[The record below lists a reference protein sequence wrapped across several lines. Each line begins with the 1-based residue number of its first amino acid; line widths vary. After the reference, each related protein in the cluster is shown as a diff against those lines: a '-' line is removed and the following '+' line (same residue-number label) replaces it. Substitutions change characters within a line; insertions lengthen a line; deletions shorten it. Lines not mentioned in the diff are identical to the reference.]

1 MTNMNRTYD
10 YSTIQDYV
18 SRLLKDRETAE
29 VEFKSAKGGFPS
41 NFWSTYSAFANTHG
55 GTIILGVKEHDDLF
69 TLNGLT
75 EQEVDKLQKDFWS
88 GVHNKNTVNACL
100 LNNNDVQVAKIEE
113 QYVLLFYVPQAAR
126 EQRPVHCTRDAFGGT
141 YRRNHEGDY
150 QCSQNEVRR
159 MFADADISQPADSR
173 ILRNYSWDDIDIPSL
188 EQYRRLFAIA
198 KPNHPWLALDNL
210 ELMKKLGG
218 YRKNRET
225 GEEGF
230 TLAGLLM
237 FGKYDSIRDVSCVP
251 KFFPDFRNI
260 PMDTTQTRWLDRVCP
275 DGMWE
280 ANLFQFYRRVLPK
293 LQEVIP
299 VPFKLE
305 GNQRRDDT
313 PAHEA
318 LREAFA
324 NLCVHADYSED
335 ASLVVLQYPSKIVFS
350 NPGVMLIS
358 KYQYYQG
365 GKSVCRNTSLQQM
378 FMMLGS
384 AEKAGSGAD
393 KILKG
398 WEHQNWKNPYLIEN
412 AQPNEVELVMPLD
425 SLMDK
430 KIVDYL
436 ESMFGSIANSLGK
449 NEILVLSLAL
459 TEEMVYNERLQSSL
473 NMHPADITR
482 LLQKLCRQGFL
493 TTTGHGRGTQYR
505 LTAGNPTSTSRNP
518 ISSEENPIS
527 TSRNPI
533 SLEENPIS
541 EVPKYV
547 KRDEL
552 KKMVLDFCS
561 EWRTAAEIAQHVGR
575 TRNYITADI
584 LPKMADVL
592 TMAYPQSK
600 RNPNQK
606 YIRKETEEIDDM
618 SESLD

>member
-1 MTNMNRTYD
+1 M
-10 YSTIQDYV
+10 
-18 SRLLKDRETAE
+18 
-29 VEFKSAKGGFPS
+29 
-41 NFWSTYSAFANTHG
+41 
-55 GTIILGVKEHDDLF
+55 
-69 TLNGLT
+69 
-75 EQEVDKLQKDFWS
+75 
-88 GVHNKNTVNACL
+88 
-100 LNNNDVQVAKIEE
+100 
-113 QYVLLFYVPQAAR
+113 
-126 EQRPVHCTRDAFGGT
+126 
-141 YRRNHEGDY
+141 
-150 QCSQNEVRR
+150 
-159 MFADADISQPADSR
+159 
-173 ILRNYSWDDIDIPSL
+173 
-188 EQYRRLFAIA
+188 
-198 KPNHPWLALDNL
+198 ALDNL
-210 ELMKKLGG
+210 DLMKKLGG

-237 FGKYDSIRDVSCVP
+237 FGKYDSIRDVS
-251 KFFPDFRNI
+251 
-260 PMDTTQTRWLDRVCP
+260 
-275 DGMWE
+275 
-280 ANLFQFYRRVLPK
+280 
-293 LQEVIP
+293 
-299 VPFKLE
+299 
-305 GNQRRDDT
+305 
-313 PAHEA
+313 
-318 LREAFA
+318 
-324 NLCVHADYSED
+324 
-335 ASLVVLQYPSKIVFS
+335 
-350 NPGVMLIS
+350 
-358 KYQYYQG
+358 

-430 KIVDYL
+430 KIVDHL
-436 ESMFGSIANSLGK
+436 ESIFGTIVNSLGK

-505 LTAGNPTSTSRNP
+505 LTAGNPKSTSRNP
-518 ISSEENPIS
+518 ISPAGNPIS
-527 TSRNPI
+527 TSQNPI

-584 LPKMADVL
+584 LPEMADVL

-606 YIRKETEEIDDM
+606 YIRKETEGTDDM
-618 SESLD
+618 SELLD